1 MIRMNR
7 LASVQLDAR
16 TVATQM
22 DAHRQPFSVLVV
34 DDSPVA
40 RKLVEHALPS
50 DQYRLITAKT
60 GGEAIE
66 LFAEHRPGLVITD
79 WLMPDLSGV
88 EVCERIRTDF
98 SDSFTYIILLTGIS
112 EKEQV
117 VKGLQSGAD
126 EYLTKPFD
134 AAELRARV
142 GVGRRI
148 VELHREL
155 EAKNRLLEQ
164 LSLTD
169 SLTGL
174 PNRRAI
180 EEWAKRQ
187 LSGAVRHDFPLWV
200 IMADL
205 DKFKSINDTYGHEAG
220 DVVLKQFA
228 EVLKSHSRQCDISG
242 RTGGDEF
249 LMIITFADPAGARLA
264 IERIREQV
272 EAKRFNFGD
281 KLVGITASF
290 GIAGFH
296 RGQDTDFD
304 RLVVRADA
312 ALYSAKRKG
321 GNRVEMAL
329 METP

>member
-1 MIRMNR
+1 MDPDF
-7 LASVQLDAR
+7 ASAM
-16 TVATQM
+16 TQM
-22 DAHRQPFSVLVV
+22 EPAKEAFPVLVV

-40 RKLVEHALPS
+40 RKLVEHALPE
-50 DQYRLITAKT
+50 DQYDLILAKT
-60 GGEAIE
+60 GQEALQ
-66 LFAEHRPGLVITD
+66 LFAERRPGLVITD

-88 EVCERIRTDF
+88 EVCERIRADF
-98 SDSFTYIILLTGIS
+98 RDSFTYIILLTGES
-112 EKEQV
+112 EKEKI

-126 EYLTKPFD
+126 EFLTKPFD
-134 AAELRARV
+134 AAELRARI

-155 EAKNRLLEQ
+155 EEKNLLLEQ

-205 DKFKSINDTYGHEAG
+205 DKFKSINDTYGHDAG
-220 DVVLKQFA
+220 DVVLKGFA
-228 EVLKSHSRQCDISG
+228 ETLKSHSRQCDISG
-242 RTGGDEF
+242 RMGGDEF
-249 LMIITFADPAGARLA
+249 LIIITYADAAGARLA

-272 EAKRFNFGD
+272 EARKFNFDGNS
-281 KLVGITASF
+281 VGVTASF
-290 GIAGFH
+290 GIAGYH
-296 RGQDTDFD
+296 RGQETDFE

-312 ALYSAKRKG
+312 ALYSAKRQG
-321 GNRVEMAL
+321 GNRVEMPHV
-329 METP
+329 ETP